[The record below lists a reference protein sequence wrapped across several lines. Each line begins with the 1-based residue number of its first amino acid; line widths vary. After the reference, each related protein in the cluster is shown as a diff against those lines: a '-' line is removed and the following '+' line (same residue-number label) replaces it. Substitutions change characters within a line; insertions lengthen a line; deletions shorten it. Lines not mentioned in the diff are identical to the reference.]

1 MVLSW
6 DITEIVKKKN
16 FISPKDKKD
25 WVTFTKQMGNVKAKE
40 SDLLK
45 ENIEVSEVKK
55 LDLHGFSLIEANKIV
70 KNFIINSFNSGYK
83 KLLIVTGK
91 GLRSKSHDNPYL
103 SEKLSVLRYSVPE
116 YIKNDEN
123 LANKINSQEEA
134 FCNTQGSKGLGG
146 FYKTDGRY
154 QSQRIWLIK
163 EKYWNK

>member
-1 MVLSW
+1 MVSSW

-16 FISPKDKKD
+16 YISSKDKKD
-25 WVTFTKQMGNVKAKE
+25 WLAFTKQMGNIKAKE

-45 ENIEVSEVKK
+45 ENIKLNEVKK

-91 GLRSKSHDNPYL
+91 GLRSKSHENPYL
-103 SEKLSVLRYSVPE
+103 SEKLSVLRNSVPE

-123 LANKINSQEEA
+123 LANKITSISTA
-134 FCNTQGSKGLGG
+134 DIKDGG
-146 FYKTDGRY
+146 EGAIYVFLKN
-154 QSQRIWLIK
+154 
-163 EKYWNK
+163 NKNL

>member
-16 FISPKDKKD
+16 YISSKDKKD
-25 WVTFTKQMGNVKAKE
+25 WLAFTKQMGNIKAKE

-45 ENIEVSEVKK
+45 ENIKLNEAKK
-55 LDLHGFSLIEANKIV
+55 LDLHGLSLIEANKVV

-91 GLRSKSHDNPYL
+91 GLRSKSHENPYL

-123 LANKINSQEEA
+123 LANKINSMSTA
-134 FCNTQGSKGLGG
+134 DIKDGG
-146 FYKTDGRY
+146 EGAIYVFLKN
-154 QSQRIWLIK
+154 
-163 EKYWNK
+163 NKNL

>member
-16 FISPKDKKD
+16 LISSKDKKD
-25 WVTFTKQMGNVKAKE
+25 WIAFTKQMGNIKVKE

-45 ENIEVSEVKK
+45 ENIQVSEVKK

-103 SEKLSVLRYSVPE
+103 SEKLSVLKYAVPE
-116 YIKNDEN
+116 YINNDEN
-123 LANKINSQEEA
+123 LINKIRKVSKASLKDGGEGAIYIFLKNS
-134 FCNTQGSKGLGG
+134 
-146 FYKTDGRY
+146 
-154 QSQRIWLIK
+154 
-163 EKYWNK
+163 EKFTR

>member
-1 MVLSW
+1 M
-6 DITEIVKKKN
+6 IKK
-16 FISPKDKKD
+16 FISFNDKKD
-25 WVTFTKQMGNVKAKE
+25 WIAFTKQMDNVKAKE

-45 ENIEVSEVKK
+45 ENIEANEVKK

-103 SEKLSVLRYSVPE
+103 SEKLSVLKYSVPE

-123 LANKINSQEEA
+123 LTNKISSISTA
-134 FCNTQGSKGLGG
+134 DIKDGG
-146 FYKTDGRY
+146 EGAIYIFLKN
-154 QSQRIWLIK
+154 
-163 EKYWNK
+163 NKKFIE